1 MINTLKTQ
9 DTRARILTESARKI
23 AANTELQVK
32 AAQETL
38 TRAKVR
44 YEYGLTNITEV
55 ADAQR
60 LVAQAEI
67 DAAVAKLAVW
77 RAMLA
82 GAKLQGDLKSFL
94 QQVSNTPV
102 K

>member
-1 MINTLKTQ
+1 
-9 DTRARILTESARKI
+9 
-23 AANTELQVK
+23 QVK

-44 YEYGLTNITEV
+44 YEYGLTTIVEV

-67 DAAVAKLAVW
+67 ESAVARLAVW

-82 GAKLQGDLKSFL
+82 AAKLQGDLTAFL
-94 QQVSNTPV
+94 KLAANSR
-102 K
+102 

>member
-1 MINTLKTQ
+1 
-9 DTRARILTESARKI
+9 
-23 AANTELQVK
+23 
-32 AAQETL
+32 L

-67 DAAVAKLAVW
+67 DDAVAKLAVW
-77 RAMLA
+77 RAMLIA
-82 GAKLQGDLKSFL
+82 AKLQGDLKPFL
-94 QQVSNTPV
+94 DQV
-102 K
+102 KR